1 MEININKVFDLLLG
15 KQVVN
20 LSKLALVNR
29 DKSWEIL
36 TDTFVFTL
44 SNGQYFQALADQE
57 KVILREVDSD
67 KEEYVVSF
75 PIEPD
80 ELIKTSPIEE
90 KIELPFTINSIT

>member
-36 TDTFVFTL
+36 TDTFVFAL
-44 SNGQYFQALADQE
+44 SNLMANIFKHWLTKE
-57 KVILREVDSD
+57 KLFLE
-67 KEEYVVSF
+67 K
-75 PIEPD
+75 
-80 ELIKTSPIEE
+80 LIQTKKSMW
-90 KIELPFTINSIT
+90 